1 MTRLERPTD
10 QPIPGGGSMF
20 DIVLIGA
27 GVVGSAIAR
36 VLSQYRCSVAVIEKE
51 SDVGMAASSRNSG
64 VIHAGINYAPDSL
77 RARFCMQG
85 RKLLL
90 AWCDELNVP
99 YKVCGKLIVASSE
112 EEVPGLRRLQSTGEA
127 NGVQG
132 LALIGPDGIAE
143 LQPGIQAAAA
153 LHVPSSGIV
162 SPYAMTLAM
171 AEEAAVNGVT
181 FHLGCEGTQI
191 RPVDGGYAVD
201 TDRGTVSGR
210 WVINSAG
217 IHAGRLAQTIDPEA
231 PDLYP
236 CVGEYL
242 ILDKQ
247 VGESLAMSIYP
258 APPVGGAG
266 LGVHITPTTEG
277 NVLLGPSD
285 EYVAD
290 PETTSCTGKTA
301 DQLLEEARSMWPAL
315 PGHLVIGAYAG
326 IRAKLT
332 SPSVGGFGDFLIRQ
346 TPNEDHVVHLI
357 GIESPGLT
365 TAPAIAE
372 HVVHEILHVADPLV
386 QKPLSEI
393 VHRPWPTR
401 FDDLSEEEK
410 ERLVAKDPNYGDI
423 ICRCEGVTKHEL
435 LHALHNPLGVKTLI
449 GIKYRCRATMGRCSG
464 GYCLPRM
471 VEVLQEEH
479 GWEPDD
485 FVLRGPSSPAFA
497 GRLIEERHD

>member
-1 MTRLERPTD
+1 MTRPEYSTD
-10 QPIPGGGSMF
+10 HPVANSGSMF
-20 DIVLIGA
+20 DIILIGA

-77 RARFCMQG
+77 HARFCMQG
-85 RKLLL
+85 RKLLME
-90 AWCDELNVP
+90 WCDELNVP
-99 YKVCGKLIVASSE
+99 YNVCGKLIVASSE
-112 EEVPGLRRLQSTGEA
+112 EEVPGLRKLQSTGEA
-127 NGVQG
+127 NGVPD
-132 LALIGPDGIAE
+132 LAIIGPNEIAE
-143 LQPGIQAAAA
+143 LQPGIQAVAA
-153 LHVPSSGIV
+153 LYVPSSGIV

-181 FHLGCEGTQI
+181 FHLGCEAMQI
-191 RPVDGGYAVD
+191 RPIDSGYAVD

-217 IHAGRLAQTIDPEA
+217 IHAGHLAQTIDPEA

-247 VGESLAMSIYP
+247 VGESLAMSVYP

-285 EYVAD
+285 EYVSD

-301 DQLLEEARSMWPAL
+301 DQLLEEARIMWPAL

-326 IRAKLT
+326 IRAKRT
-332 SPSVGGFGDFLIRQ
+332 SPNVGGFGDFLIRQ
-346 TPNEDHVVHLI
+346 TPGEDHVVHLI

-365 TAPAIAE
+365 AAPAIAE
-372 HVVHEILHVADPLV
+372 HVVHEILHANEPLV
-386 QKPLSEI
+386 QKPLREI

-435 LHALHNPLGVKTLI
+435 LHALHNPLGIKTLT

-471 VEVLQEEH
+471 VEILQEEH

-497 GRLIEERHD
+497 GRLIEERDD